1 MPSSG
6 RKHVM
11 TKEMEALENQLLY
24 YEGFNLEPKFEE
36 SIEKESAEIE
46 STEEELVEIESTDK
60 ERSVIESADK
70 ELSDIEN
77 QLPYYQEA
85 SQDAFIHGP
94 NLPELIKD
102 ECLFELFE
110 ASAKRFPDNNAIIFG
125 EESITYSNLNKMA
138 NRLGSMLRSKGVR
151 ADDRVAVFMPK
162 CIMCYAAI
170 LGTMKAGACYIPLDP
185 GYPED
190 RVRYIV
196 EDSGAKYILVIEGM
210 ETGISLEN
218 SIVVSDSLI
227 KDYPD
232 QDLLKEETGV
242 TRNSLA
248 YIIYTSGSTGRP
260 KGVMIEHKAACNLVR
275 ASQEIYKATPDD
287 KVYQGFTL
295 AFDASVEELWL
306 AFFNGATLIP
316 QTDHMKKA
324 GPDLFKILRK
334 YELSIISCVPTL
346 LSMIDDDIPTLRLL
360 ILGGE
365 ACPESVVTRFKKPGR
380 RILNT
385 YGPTEATVIAT
396 WSEMKPGEKVTIG
409 KPLPNY
415 SIYVVKENNELAKIG
430 EPGELLI
437 GGIGLAR
444 GYIGRDDLNVE
455 KFIKNTFH
463 PENDYLDRLYRSGD
477 LVSLDSAGNI
487 EFLGRIDDQVKIRGY
502 RVELS
507 EIENVANSYEEI
519 KSSVVKVNKFQ
530 DSSEALCLY
539 VVPQNKEKEFDTEK
553 LFALLKERLA
563 SYMIPPHF
571 MILDEIPMLP
581 SGKADRKQLPLPD
594 GNNMLS
600 NREIIEATDKEE
612 KIISDII
619 KQVFK
624 IENVSIK
631 DHFFNDLGGHSLY
644 AAQVVSSLRKENGF
658 QTLTISDLY
667 ESPTVELLAAKF
679 RGSSKSKVTA
689 SLKERMNSKDFN
701 KTSSKAHKICGFFQG
716 LSIFLIT
723 LLVCIPIGYVVYNI
737 FSGNFK
743 VKETIISLLLIGLLY
758 NPVTLALS
766 ILSKWVLIGKFKE
779 GKYPLWSTYYFR
791 WWLARLFQRMCP
803 EHLLSGTP
811 LMPLY
816 LRLMGAKVDS
826 NCYIGSHEFGA
837 FDLVS
842 IGKNTSIAQDSQL
855 LGYSVYDGY
864 IHFGRITIGDDCY
877 IGTHSSMS
885 INSTM
890 KTGSMI
896 KEQSMVASGQT
907 IPEGEFWAGSPAKKD
922 SFDSDLY
929 RLTKQPGN
937 VSKSTKA
944 LYAFIHLIVL
954 EFFGLLSVLMF
965 SQGFIF
971 GAFLRRIPAW
981 VLLVSPITASLIVLM
996 TVLEII
1002 FLKKLFMNKIKPG
1015 VYSIYSIHHVRK
1027 WIADNIV
1034 YLSLQLLHTLYAT
1047 LYTVPFLRALGAKI
1061 GKGVEV
1067 STVTHISPELFEV
1080 GDGSFFADASM
1091 AGTPKVY
1098 NNNIIYEKI
1107 KVGSRTFIG
1116 NSALVP
1122 INKSIGDDC
1131 LIGVMSVP
1139 PSSEKT
1145 ENGTSW
1151 LGTPAM
1157 FLHKRD
1163 INNDFS
1169 SEETYKPTKRLYLK
1183 RLIIEFI
1190 RVILPTNIYVLAS
1203 YALANIFHDICIN
1216 FFFWPSVLLM
1226 ALTLTAFEGLL
1237 ILFVVLLKFYLVG
1250 TYKPSVNPL
1259 WSSYVWKTEFVTGIY
1274 DSMLGDHILTPLT
1287 GTPMLPVIMRLLGC
1301 RIGKKVFLDTIFIS
1315 EFDLVKIGREASVNY
1330 NSTMQTHLFEDRVLK
1345 MDYLV
1350 IGNMSSVGNG
1360 SVVLYDTF
1368 IEEGASLGN
1377 SSLLMKGET
1386 LEAYTTWHGNPSS
1399 MAS

>member
-1 MPSSG
+1 MSVSAG
-6 RKHVM
+6 RHVLS
-11 TKEMEALENQLLY
+11 KELEALERELLKY
-24 YEGFNLEPKFEE
+24 N
-36 SIEKESAEIE
+36 
-46 STEEELVEIESTDK
+46 
-60 ERSVIESADK
+60 
-70 ELSDIEN
+70 
-77 QLPYYQEA
+77 EA
-85 SQDAFIHGP
+85 SQDAFIYGP
-94 NLPELIKD
+94 KMPELIKD

-110 ASAKRFPDNNAIIFG
+110 RTVTNFSDNKAIIFG
-125 EESITYSNLNKMA
+125 EESISYKSLNEKSNQIA
-138 NRLGSMLRSKGVR
+138 NMLREKGVK

-196 EDSGAKYILVIEGM
+196 EDSGAKYILIIEEM
-210 ETGISLEN
+210 EAVPSLGN
-218 SIVVSDSLI
+218 SIAVSEDLI
-227 KDYPD
+227 KEYPKVN
-232 QDLLKEETGV
+232 LLREITGV

-275 ASQEIYKATPDD
+275 ASQEIYKATPKDRI
-287 KVYQGFTL
+287 YQGFTL

-306 AFFNGATLIP
+306 AFFNGGALIP
-316 QTDHMKKA
+316 QTDAMKKA
-324 GPDLFKILRK
+324 GPDLFKILSK
-334 YELSIISCVPTL
+334 YEVSIISCVPTL

-365 ACPESVVTRFKKPGR
+365 ACPESVVVRFKKNGR

-396 WSEMKPGEKVTIG
+396 WSEMKLGEKVTIG

-415 SIYVVKENNELAKIG
+415 SVYVVKENGELAQIG

-444 GYIGRDDLNVE
+444 GYVGRDDLTQE
-455 KFIKNTFH
+455 KFIKNKFH
-463 PENDYLDRLYRSGD
+463 SEEFEGCDKLYRSGD
-477 LVSLDSAGNI
+477 LVALDRAGNI
-487 EFLGRIDDQVKIRGY
+487 EFHGRIDDQVKIRGY

-507 EIENVANSYEEI
+507 EIENVANSFEDV
-519 KSSVVKVNKFQ
+519 KSSVVKVNKFS

-539 VVPQNKEKEFDTEK
+539 VVAKDKEKGIDTEK

-563 SYMIPPHF
+563 AYMIPPHF
-571 MILDEIPMLP
+571 MVLDEIPMLP
-581 SGKADRKQLPLPD
+581 SGKADRKQLPLPNGD
-594 GNNMLS
+594 NMLS
-600 NREIIEATDKEE
+600 KRDVVEAVDKEQ
-612 KIISDII
+612 KVIAGII

-644 AAQVVSSLRKENGF
+644 AAQVVSLLRKENGF
-658 QTLTISDLY
+658 QGITISELY
-667 ESPTVELLAAKF
+667 EYPNIESLAAKF
-679 RGSSKSKVTA
+679 KVTGKQKPTTTVRERKEANKYREA
-689 SLKERMNSKDFN
+689 SSLSHRV
-701 KTSSKAHKICGFFQG
+701 CGFFQG
-716 LSIFLIT
+716 LSIFMIT
-723 LLVCIPIGYVVYNI
+723 LMVCIPVGYVVYNT
-737 FSGNFK
+737 FNGNYG
-743 VKETIISLLLIGLLY
+743 VKEVLLSLFAIGLLY
-758 NPVTLALS
+758 NPLAISLS
-766 ILSKWVLIGKFKE
+766 IISKRLLIGKFKE
-779 GKYPLWSTYYFR
+779 GRYPLWGTYYFR

-803 EHLLSGTP
+803 EHLMSGTP
-811 LMPLY
+811 LMPIY
-816 LRLMGAKVDS
+816 LRLMGAKVGD
-826 NCYIGSHEFGA
+826 NCYIGTHEFGA
-837 FDLVS
+837 FDLIS
-842 IGKNTSIAQDSQL
+842 IGNDSSIAQDCQI
-855 LGYSVYDGY
+855 LGYSVFDGY
-864 IHFGRITIGDDCY
+864 INFGRINIGNDCY

-890 KTGSMI
+890 MDGSMI
-896 KEQSMVASGQT
+896 KEQSMVAPNQT
-907 IPEGEFWAGSPAKKD
+907 INAGEFWAGSPAKKD
-922 SFDSDLY
+922 SLDNDVYKL
-929 RLTKQPGN
+929 LTTNNK
-937 VSKSTKA
+937 VSKTKKIFFG
-944 LYAFIHLIVL
+944 FIHMMVI
-954 EFFGLLSVLMF
+954 EFFGLLSVLF
-965 SQGFIF
+965 FTQGFVF

-981 VLLVSPITASLIVLM
+981 VLLVSPITATAIVLLS
-996 TVLEII
+996 VLEII
-1002 FLKKLFMNKIKPG
+1002 FLKRLFMNKIKPG
-1015 VYSIYSIHHVRK
+1015 IYSIYSIYYVRK
-1027 WIADNIV
+1027 WIADNIT

-1047 LYTVPFLRALGAKI
+1047 LYTIPFLKALGAKI
-1061 GKGVEV
+1061 GKDVEI

-1098 NNNIIYEKI
+1098 NNSVIYEKI

-1122 INKSIGDDC
+1122 INSNIGDDC

-1139 PSSEKT
+1139 PNKEKT

-1157 FLHKRD
+1157 YLHKRD
-1163 INNDFS
+1163 VNNDFS
-1169 SEETYKPTKRLYLK
+1169 KEETYKPSKLLYFK

-1203 YALANIFHDICIN
+1203 YALANIFHDICVN

-1226 ALTLTAFEGLL
+1226 ALSMAVFEVALVV
-1237 ILFVVLLKFYLVG
+1237 FVVLLKFSLLG
-1250 TYKPSVNPL
+1250 TYRACVNPL
-1259 WSSYVWKTEFVTGIY
+1259 WSSFVWKTEFVTGIY

-1287 GTPMLPVIMRLLGC
+1287 GTPMLPFVMRLFGC

-1315 EFDLVKIGREASVNY
+1315 EFDLVKIGREAAVNY

-1345 MDYLV
+1345 MDYLI
-1350 IGNMSSVGNG
+1350 IGNRASVGNG

-1368 IEEGASLGN
+1368 MEEGAILGG

-1386 LEAYTTWHGNPSS
+1386 LEAYTHWHGNPSS
-1399 MAS
+1399 LAG